1 MKDPVIILIYDPLN
15 GNTVPDGRVKL
26 AIKTLYDVVN
36 RDKYLKTNFG
46 SLNILKEFIHCS
58 NDYGVNP
65 EHIEVFQLV
74 DGKKSELKISL
85 WFFEIFVII

>member
-1 MKDPVIILIYDPLN
+1 MKEPIIILMYDPEN
-15 GNTVPDGRVKL
+15 GGTVPDGRVKL

-46 SLNILKEFIHCS
+46 SLNVLKEFIHCA

-65 EHIEVFQLV
+65 ECIKVFQLIE
-74 DGKKSELKISL
+74 GKETELKIL
-85 WFFEIFVII
+85 L